1 MGTKNTTVLLADCF
15 LGIFHHKWAVFCH
28 AGHLSAGIRAV
39 TGVGVRV
46 VVGDSV

>member
-1 MGTKNTTVLLADCF
+1 MGTKKLRFCSPIAF